1 MDRIILHCDCNCF
14 YASCELLSHPD
25 LRQLPV
31 AVCGDPTERHGIIL
45 AKNEPAKRCGVKT
58 AETIWK
64 AKQKCPGLILLPPHH
79 RLYAEYSKKINAVYG
94 EYTDLVEPFGID
106 ESWLDI
112 TGSMHLFGG
121 DPKAML
127 ASLDRLAALPSME
140 LEAYLTVVVER
151 KCIDLLRQQSR
162 LSGSPFDETIPLVT
176 PVPCGDALAD
186 AMGRLPPRYREALL
200 LRHACGYST
209 RETAALLELSFAA
222 AQKLLYR
229 AREALRTELEREAIC
244 P

>member
-1 MDRIILHCDCNCF
+1 MLLYTQTIGDTQQRRLFEDVYTAYRGRMLTLARRKLHSPEDAEDAVHQAF
-14 YASCELLSHPD
+14 LS
-25 LRQLPV
+25 
-31 AVCGDPTERHGIIL
+31 L
-45 AKNEPAKRCGVKT
+45 AE
-58 AETIWK
+58 
-64 AKQKCPGLILLPPHH
+64 H
-79 RLYAEYSKKINAVYG
+79 
-94 EYTDLVEPFGID
+94 F
-106 ESWLDI
+106 
-112 TGSMHLFGG
+112 
-121 DPKAML
+121 
-127 ASLDRLAALPSME
+127 DRLAALSRTE

-162 LSGSPFDETIPLVT
+162 LSGTPFDETIPLVT
-176 PVPCGDALAD
+176 PAPCGDALAD

-229 AREALRTELEREAIC
+229 ARETLRAELEREAIC

>member
-1 MDRIILHCDCNCF
+1 ML
-14 YASCELLSHPD
+14 
-25 LRQLPV
+25 
-31 AVCGDPTERHGIIL
+31 
-45 AKNEPAKRCGVKT
+45 
-58 AETIWK
+58 
-64 AKQKCPGLILLPPHH
+64 
-79 RLYAEYSKKINAVYG
+79 VYTQAIEG
-94 EYTDLVEPFGID
+94 AAGK
-106 ESWLDI
+106 
-112 TGSMHLFGG
+112 HLFEEVYAAYCGRLLT
-121 DPKAML
+121 L
-127 ASLDRLAALPSME
+127 AHRRLPERQDAEDAVHQAFLSLAEHFDRLATLPSTE

-176 PVPCGDALAD
+176 PAPCGDALAD

>member
-1 MDRIILHCDCNCF
+1 M
-14 YASCELLSHPD
+14 LLYT
-25 LRQLPV
+25 QTI
-31 AVCGDPTERHGIIL
+31 GDAQQRRLFED
-45 AKNEPAKRCGVKT
+45 VYT
-58 AETIWK
+58 AY
-64 AKQKCPGLILLPPHH
+64 
-79 RLYAEYSKKINAVYG
+79 RRR
-94 EYTDLVEPFGID
+94 
-106 ESWLDI
+106 
-112 TGSMHLFGG
+112 
-121 DPKAML
+121 ML
-127 ASLDRLAALPSME
+127 ALARRKLRSPEDAEDAVHQAFLSLAEHFDRLAALPCTE

-162 LSGSPFDETIPLVT
+162 LSGTPFDETIPLVT
-176 PVPCGDALAD
+176 PAPCGDALAD

-229 AREALRTELEREAIC
+229 VREALRAELEREAIC

>member
-106 ESWLDI
+106 ESWLDV
-112 TGSMHLFGG
+112 TNSLHLFGG
-121 DPKAML
+121 DARG
-127 ASLDRLAALPSME
+127 AR
-140 LEAYLTVVVER
+140 
-151 KCIDLLRQQSR
+151 
-162 LSGSPFDETIPLVT
+162 
-176 PVPCGDALAD
+176 
-186 AMGRLPPRYREALL
+186 
-200 LRHACGYST
+200 RHA
-209 RETAALLELSFAA
+209 
-222 AQKLLYR
+222 
-229 AREALRTELEREAIC
+229 ARPHQARIWADDLGRRVIQQGVRQARQRL
-244 P
+244 

>member
-106 ESWLDI
+106 ESWLDV
-112 TGSMHLFGG
+112 TNSLHLFGG
-121 DPKAML
+121 DAPA
-127 ASLDRLAALPSME
+127 
-140 LEAYLTVVVER
+140 
-151 KCIDLLRQQSR
+151 
-162 LSGSPFDETIPLVT
+162 
-176 PVPCGDALAD
+176 
-186 AMGRLPPRYREALL
+186 
-200 LRHACGYST
+200 
-209 RETAALLELSFAA
+209 FAA
-222 AQKLLYR
+222 AQRPLTLTIASATFLTLIGAALLATLIVSAPPALMPLSAAAPETIAVRRMFAFTR
-229 AREALRTELEREAIC
+229 AISSRMEKGLVM
-244 P
+244 

>member
-1 MDRIILHCDCNCF
+1 M
-14 YASCELLSHPD
+14 LLYTQTIGD
-25 LRQLPV
+25 AQQRRLFEDVYTAYRGRMLTLARRKLRSPEDAED
-31 AVCGDPTERHGIIL
+31 AVHQAFL
-45 AKNEPAKRCGVKT
+45 AL
-58 AETIWK
+58 AE
-64 AKQKCPGLILLPPHH
+64 H
-79 RLYAEYSKKINAVYG
+79 
-94 EYTDLVEPFGID
+94 F
-106 ESWLDI
+106 
-112 TGSMHLFGG
+112 
-121 DPKAML
+121 
-127 ASLDRLAALPSME
+127 DRLAALPRTE

-162 LSGSPFDETIPLVT
+162 SSGTPFDETLSLVT
-176 PVPCGDALAD
+176 PAPCGDALAD

-229 AREALRTELEREAIC
+229 AREALRAELEREAIC